1 MIQKSNLYLF
11 TFLGIFFSLFLVGT
25 LLSPLLLNMIR
36 STYLNMSIDANRR
49 QAQVIAQMISHLLT
63 EGEAKKNII
72 SALQASLAKTEM
84 DRGYLCVID
93 ENTGVFLAHP
103 IKKLVGENV
112 HQFNVNFLLPGQKH
126 PQKWGTAIQ
135 DKQMEAGGTLIMPGG
150 RTEIVN
156 SFLVPDTSV
165 RVFSHENMKRL
176 NVEIAKLQRL
186 FIIVFILL
194 GFVVAFPASY
204 AALRVSR
211 RYEQRI
217 EAEQEK
223 SERLLLNILPISIA
237 QRLKSEETN
246 IANRYED
253 VSVLFLDMVNFTQLS
268 ATMSP
273 EKLVEMLNLI
283 FSRFDEISFR
293 YGLEKIKT
301 IGDAYMVV
309 GGIPEFKPDHLKCC
323 VEAGL
328 EIMEFTN
335 KEYIYGKKLAV
346 RMGLHVGPVVAGVI
360 GTHKFSY
367 DLWGE
372 TVNVASR
379 LESTSE
385 PGHIQC
391 SQAVYERIKNDY
403 KFLPRG
409 NVLLKGV
416 GKIPTY
422 FLIPQEESNKS

>member
-36 STYLNMSIDANRR
+36 STYLTMSMDVNRR
-49 QAQVIAQMISHLLT
+49 QAQVVAQMISHLLT
-63 EGEAKKNII
+63 DGEPKKNII

-84 DRGYLCVID
+84 DRGYLCLID

-103 IKKLVGENV
+103 IKKFVGQNV
-112 HQFNVNFLLPGQKH
+112 HQFNTNFLSLGQEQ

-135 DKQMEAGGTLIMPGG
+135 NKKVEAGGTLIMPGG

-176 NVEIAKLQRL
+176 NREIAKLQQL
-186 FIIVFILL
+186 FIIIFILL
-194 GFVVAFPASY
+194 GFIVAFPASY
-204 AALRVSR
+204 AALKVSR
-211 RYEQRI
+211 RYEKRI

-223 SERLLLNILPISIA
+223 SERLLLNILPGSIA

-253 VSVLFLDMVNFTQLS
+253 VSVLFIDMVNFTSLS
-268 ATMSP
+268 AAMSP
-273 EKLVEMLNLI
+273 EKLVELLNFI
-283 FSRFDEISFR
+283 FSRFDEISLK

-301 IGDAYMVV
+301 MGDSYMVA

-323 VEAGL
+323 VEAG
-328 EIMEFTN
+328 MEMMAFIN
-335 KEYIYGKKLAV
+335 KEHLDERKFTIRA
-346 RMGLHVGPVVAGVI
+346 GLHVGPVVAGVI
-360 GTHKFSY
+360 GTHKFTY

-372 TVNVASR
+372 TVNIASR
-379 LESTSE
+379 LESTSV

-391 SQAVYERIKNDY
+391 SHAVYERIKNDY
-403 KFLPRG
+403 RLLPRG
-409 NVLLKGV
+409 EVLLKGM
-416 GKIPTY
+416 GTIPTY
-422 FLIPQEESNKS
+422 FLLPQDESN